1 MKSLSFVSFL
11 FTFMF
16 VTQSTVVAVENLDV
30 IYRTHVEKEGW
41 QNHVS
46 NGAMSGTQGKARRLE
61 SIDISIPNTQNGGV
75 TYRTH
80 VQTYGWIDWV
90 TDGME
95 SGTTGEAKRLEAI
108 ELTLTGSLEQTH
120 DIYYRV
126 HAQKFGWLDWAKN
139 GQSAGTAGFAYRL
152 EGIEIQVL
160 PKGSAAPGPTAR
172 PFVQYT
178 KPQLPMKVNYS
189 THIQSY
195 GWQSYVSDGQL
206 SGTYGQAK
214 RLEGIK
220 INLANQIY
228 SGGIEYQTHI
238 QSIGWQDWKSSN
250 VMSGTSGQA
259 KRLEAIRIRLTGE
272 LANYFDVYYRVHAQ
286 SFGWMG
292 WAKNGDPAGTS
303 GFAYRLE
310 GINIQLVPKGNAA
323 PGSTANAYQI
333 YTKPSTPAPSPG
345 NTYVD
350 GNGNGLIK
358 GSVNYIYHVPE
369 SKYYNVTTNVQYWFK
384 TVDEAIKAGYRAPQ

>member
-108 ELTLTGSLEQTH
+108 ELKLTGSLEQTH

>member
-1 MKSLSFVSFL
+1 MRSLSFVSFL

-16 VTQSTVVAVENLDV
+16 ATQSTVDAAENLDV

-41 QNHVS
+41 QNHVT

-61 SIDISIPNTQNGGV
+61 SIDISIPNTPDGGV

-108 ELTLTGSLEQTH
+108 ELKLTGKLAQTH

-126 HAQKFGWLDWAKN
+126 HAQSFGWLDWAKN
-139 GQSAGTAGFAYRL
+139 GESSGTAGYSYRL

-160 PKGSAAPGPTAR
+160 PKGSTPPGSTKK
-172 PFVQYT
+172 PFVQYV
-178 KPQLPMKVNYS
+178 KPQLPMSVNYS
-189 THIQSY
+189 THIQSF
-195 GWQSYVSDGQL
+195 GWQNYVSDGQS
-206 SGTYGQAK
+206 SGTYGQSK

-220 INLANQIY
+220 IKLANQVY

-238 QSIGWQDWKSSN
+238 QSIGWQDWKAN
-250 VMSGTSGQA
+250 NGVSGTSGQA

-272 LANYFDVYYRVHAQ
+272 LAKHFDVYYRVHAQ

-292 WAKNGDPAGTS
+292 WAKNGEAAGTAGYS
-303 GFAYRLE
+303 YRLE
-310 GINIQLVPKGNAA
+310 AINIKLIPKGNAA
-323 PGSTANAYQI
+323 PGETANAYQV
-333 YTKPSTPAPSPG
+333 YAKPSTPAPSPG
-345 NTYVD
+345 TVYVD
-350 GNGNGLIK
+350 NKGNGLIK
-358 GSVNYIYHVPE
+358 GSVNNIYHIPG
-369 SKYYNVTTNVQYWFK
+369 SKYYNITKNVQRWFK
-384 TVDEAIKAGYRAPQ
+384 TIDEAKKAGYRAPQ